1 MLFTNR
7 PERFV
12 GGIDRTE
19 PESVRNKVMLEGAK
33 EQACPSQNERQ
44 EHSSH
49 VMEQS
54 NVERYQEARVPLQ
67 SVG

>member
-1 MLFTNR
+1 MLLTNR
-7 PERFV
+7 PEIFV

-44 EHSSH
+44 E
-49 VMEQS
+49 QS
-54 NVERYQEARVPLQ
+54 WNEK
-67 SVG
+67 